1 MGNKGWSVLFG
12 VTMLACA
19 IGFAVSPL
27 MGWWMPEGV
36 SAHAGAVDG
45 LFYLIYAVTAVAFII
60 TEVILV
66 IFMWRY
72 AKTPDGKPPIA
83 PNAGFPTFLKPFES
97 FLNDHHKIELAWT
110 IVPSIVLLVIVFAQ
124 VNAWAE
130 IKYAT
135 RNRNDGTKVDSARA
149 QIAVSA
155 RQFEWRMRYPSAA
168 RFKGW
173 MAEPAATRK
182 DFESFGKIPHFDD
195 VHVVNELHI
204 WKDHPVVVH
213 LTTRDVI
220 HSFNLP
226 NFRVKQDA
234 LPGKMIPVWFT
245 PTKVN
250 CKWDE
255 SRQRYIDG
263 YDPAGKKEKDKEYTW
278 DIACAELCGWG
289 HYRMIGRVFVHKD
302 QAEFLDW
309 LQKAEAEGT
318 RRN

>member
-19 IGFAVSPL
+19 IGFGVSPL
-27 MGWWMPEGV
+27 FGWWMPEGV
-36 SAHAGAVDG
+36 SEHAGSVDG
-45 LFYLIYAVTAVAFII
+45 LFYLILGVTTFAFIV

-66 IFMWRY
+66 VFMWRY
-72 AKTPDGKPPIA
+72 AETPDGKPPVA
-83 PNAGFPTFLKPFES
+83 HDAGFPSFLKPFES
-97 FLNDHHKIELAWT
+97 FLNDQHKVEMAWT
-110 IVPSIVLLVIVFAQ
+110 FIPAVVLIVIAFAQ
-124 VNAWAE
+124 VSTWAN

-135 RNRNDGTKVDSARA
+135 RNRNDATKANSART

-155 RQFEWRMRYPSAA
+155 RQFEWRMRYPSVA
-168 RFKGW
+168 RFKKW
-173 MAEPAATRK
+173 MENPVATRQ
-182 DFESFGKIPHFDD
+182 DYESFGKIPHVDD

-204 WKDHPVVVH
+204 WKGHPVVVH

-250 CKWDE
+250 CKWDKR
-255 SRQRYIDG
+255 SNRYADG
-263 YDPAGKKEKDKEYTW
+263 YSPEGLEDKEYVW

-309 LQKAEAEGT
+309 LEKAEKENT
-318 RRN
+318 RRQ